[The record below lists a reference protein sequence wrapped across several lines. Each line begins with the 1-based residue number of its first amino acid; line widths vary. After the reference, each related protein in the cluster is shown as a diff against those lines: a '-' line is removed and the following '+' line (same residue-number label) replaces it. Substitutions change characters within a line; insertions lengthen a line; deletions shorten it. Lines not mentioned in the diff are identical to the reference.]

1 MKTRFVSSFFES
13 LNDIRIYHTWW
24 YRTYETIFRD
34 VPQFF
39 KNIWIFRKEI
49 YEFRDWQYSFN
60 LALFKKSLEQT
71 VKRLEKGYEEDRS
84 RNKKIQAINRS
95 IEILKNII
103 EDNYTELAE
112 IKLGYEVVS
121 NLDFEE
127 IPERDE
133 DGGKLYQLKPLD
145 DETEKANKQIFD
157 LSHKLEKEEW
167 DELWNIFKG
176 QDYTTFKKYDGEN
189 QDESYDLFI
198 NQFDGSGL
206 KGWWD

>member
-1 MKTRFVSSFFES
+1 MKINLASSFFES

-60 LALFKKSLEQT
+60 LGLFKKSLEQT
-71 VKRLEKGYEEDRS
+71 VKRLEKGHEEDRS